1 MRKML
6 ISAFLF
12 LAFTGVAQ
20 EAQVEITS
28 EPSHHLV
35 LQNDWVRVFDVTIA
49 PKTTS
54 LVHRHRHDYV
64 FVTLGDSDVTSVRA
78 NEKPVQLLL
87 QDGEARFTAGGFAHA
102 AINNN
107 TRPFRNITIEI
118 LTPATGERTCN
129 ESCSLPLPC
138 NSAAKSACPSA
149 ERLFLSDQWT
159 ATTVTLPPGA
169 QIEEHTHMGPHLA
182 VAVSELHFLVKTAG
196 RPDSEINTKVGD
208 IAWVPP
214 TTHTVI
220 NVGTQPARMVTLE
233 FRNNPAAAH

>member
-6 ISAFLF
+6 ISIFLL
-12 LAFTGVAQ
+12 LALAAVAQ

-49 PKTTS
+49 PKTSS
-54 LVHRHRHDYV
+54 LVHRHRHDYM
-64 FVTLGDSDVTSVRA
+64 FVTLGDSDVTSVRV
-78 NEKPVQLLL
+78 NEKPVQLVLK
-87 QDGEARFTAGGFAHA
+87 DGEAHFTAGGFAHA
-102 AINNN
+102 AINNSS
-107 TRPFRNITIEI
+107 RPFRNITIEM
-118 LTPATGERTCN
+118 LTSATGERTCN
-129 ESCSLPLPC
+129 ESCSVPLPC
-138 NSAAKSACPSA
+138 NSTAKSACPAA

-182 VAVSELHFLVKTAG
+182 VAVSDLHFLVKTPG

-220 NVGTQPARMVTLE
+220 NVGRQPARMVTLE
-233 FRNNPAAAH
+233 FRGNPAAAH